1 MSIKSSFRSVIANKL
16 EDLSINEGVECSDQT
31 MASCFAVVARQQC
44 AFYLAG
50 ITSIDLL
57 ALQKIDY
64 TLRSLEH

>member
-1 MSIKSSFRSVIANKL
+1 MTFGPSKVKSDSSFITSLLLVDSVR
-16 EDLSINEGVECSDQT
+16 DQT
-31 MASCFAVVARQQC
+31 MASRFAVVASQQC